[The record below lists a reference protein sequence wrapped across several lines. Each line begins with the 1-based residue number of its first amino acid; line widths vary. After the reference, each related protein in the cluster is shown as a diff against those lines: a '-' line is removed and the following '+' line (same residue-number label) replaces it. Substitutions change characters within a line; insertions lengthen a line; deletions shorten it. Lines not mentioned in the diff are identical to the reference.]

1 MITITKAKPLEEIL
15 SSLDKAKKV
24 YLIGCGTCAT
34 ICRTGGKS
42 EVLEMKEK
50 LEAAG
55 KKVTGWMV
63 IPTACDELTR
73 DALKAEA
80 KAIGAADA
88 ILVLTCAF
96 GVQTVSLYSDKAA
109 YPALNTLFVGK
120 EESPGRFIE
129 VCMQCGNC
137 ILATTVG
144 ICPLVRCAKSLL
156 NGPCGGSQNGKC
168 EVKRVRMAWGK
179 PVTIMD
185 KKGKEMPVMEDIE
198 CAWQLIYERLQTLGK
213 LSFLDEIQPAKDW
226 TTSRDGG
233 PRKIESEDLR
243 IEAE

>member
-1 MITITKAKPLEEIL
+1 MITITKPKPLEEIMPY
-15 SSLDKAKKV
+15 LDKAKKV

-34 ICRTGGKS
+34 ICHTGGKS

-73 DALKAEA
+73 DALVENA
-80 KAIGAADA
+80 KDIEPADA
-88 ILVLTCAF
+88 ILVMTCAF
-96 GVQTVSLYSDKAA
+96 GVQTVTMYSDKPV

-120 EESPGRFIE
+120 EETPGHFIE

-137 ILATTVG
+137 VLATTVG

-156 NGPCGGSQNGKC
+156 NGPCGGSVDGKC
-168 EVKRVRMAWGK
+168 EVS
-179 PVTIMD
+179 PDT
-185 KKGKEMPVMEDIE
+185 P
-198 CAWQLIYERLQTLGK
+198 CAWQLIYDRLKALGQ
-213 LSFLDEIQPAKDW
+213 LDKMEEIVPVRDW
-226 TTSRDGG
+226 STSSSGG
-233 PRKIESEDLR
+233 PRR
-243 IEAE
+243 IVLSD